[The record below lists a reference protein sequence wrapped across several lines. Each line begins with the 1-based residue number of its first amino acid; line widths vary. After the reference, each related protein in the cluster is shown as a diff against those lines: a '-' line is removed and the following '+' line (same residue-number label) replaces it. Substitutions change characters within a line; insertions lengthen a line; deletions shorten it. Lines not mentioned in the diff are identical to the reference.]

1 MTPHDFAL
9 LARDA
14 YTAAPDIGAADS
26 ASRAIVRQTA
36 VGLVIAFPGTDNA
49 ASWLADLDVL
59 PVDVAG
65 IGLVHRGFWRAWSAI
80 APAIVAAIGTQP
92 VTLVGHSLG
101 AALAI
106 CAAAALTSAGRPP
119 VAVYGFEPP
128 RVAAGP
134 RLTLLLAAV
143 PVYLFRNGN
152 DLVPDVPPGWRH
164 AAPLEH
170 IGTAA
175 LPFPNIEDH
184 AIDRVIA
191 ALAPATLAP
200 ASPQGGYAAVRTT
213 LQ

>member
-14 YTAAPDIGAADS
+14 YTAAPDIGVADS

-36 VGLVIAFPGTDNA
+36 AGLVVAFPGTDNA
-49 ASWLADLDVL
+49 ASWIADLDML

-65 IGLVHRGFWRAWSAI
+65 IGRLHRGFWDAWSVI
-80 APAIVAAIGTQP
+80 APAVVAEIGGQP

-106 CAAAALTSAGRPP
+106 CAAAALTSAARPP

-134 RLTLLLAAV
+134 HLGLLLAGV
-143 PVYLFRNGN
+143 PVNLFKNGN
-152 DLVPDVPPGWRH
+152 DVVPDVPPGWQH
-164 AAPLEH
+164 AALLTH

-184 AIDRVIA
+184 ELARVTA
-191 ALAPATLAP
+191 ALAPATLESAK
-200 ASPQGGYAAVRTT
+200 
-213 LQ
+213 